1 MDKIKYNK
9 ESSAKLGWLPSW
21 FGCDKFDQKLVDA
34 IAKWQKDNGIE
45 DDGLCG
51 PGTYRRV
58 YTERESQIDEF
69 KPDLVPNKDES
80 FIVYHGNFLPIEW
93 PKVVLWSEDKGLK
106 LDKGFSPYTDKREI
120 KMFMNHWDVCLNSK
134 SCNSVLE
141 QRGISVHFLLDND
154 GTIYQTMDMNH
165 AAWHAGDRTLNHNTV
180 GVEISNAYDLKYQAW
195 YKKNGFGER
204 PVIDGETVHGVKLK
218 PFTGFYDI
226 QIQALKALWKAIHL
240 GLGIPYE
247 CPVDDKGETLKEV
260 SSDVENGKFKG
271 FVSHYHATKRKQD
284 CAGLDIRKLLN
295 EIK

>member
-34 IAKWQKDNGIE
+34 IAKWQKDNDIE

-69 KPDLVPNKDES
+69 KPDLIPDKDES
-80 FIVYHGNFLPIEW
+80 FIVYQGNFIPINW

-106 LDKGFSPYTDKREI
+106 LDKGFSPYTEKREI

-134 SCNSVLE
+134 TCNRVLE

-180 GVEISNAYDLKYQAW
+180 GIEISNAYDLKYQAW

-226 QIQALKALWKAIHL
+226 QIQALKALWKAIHE
-240 GLGIPYE
+240 GLGIPYK
-247 CPVDDKGETLKEV
+247 CPVDKNGETLKEV
-260 SSDVENGKFKG
+260 SPEVELGKFNG

-284 CAGLDIRKLLN
+284 CAGLDIAKLLKD
-295 EIK
+295 I